1 MDCIGTKNLRQV
13 LEHKV
18 KQFGDKEFIVFEDR
32 QGNVITYT
40 YSQFD
45 EMVNKYAN
53 IMLGKGIKKN
63 DKVVVHMLNAPEYL
77 FSWFAIAKIG
87 AVMIPTNVFSGAFEM
102 EYYLEFSESV
112 AVITEPN
119 FVEMFN
125 SILPKC
131 PRVKH
136 ILLARTSPV
145 YPNTKLYPSATI
157 IADLLKDTSTEVPPS
172 DIGIEDDVMMLFTS
186 GTTARPKAVQ
196 LTHANAIFAGMFGAQ
211 WWKVVPADRH
221 FIVLPLFHVNGQFI
235 SVMPTL
241 TAGATLVMAEQFSA
255 TKYME
260 QARRHRVTTTS
271 LVAATLNMILA
282 QPPAELDGQNNF
294 RLIMYA
300 IAIPDEKWDEFE
312 SRFNVRLCDLWGMT
326 ETLAATTMNPID
338 GVMKK
343 NCIGM
348 ARIGNDIKVVDET
361 GKEVPPGT
369 VGEIVVH
376 GVQGRTLMKGY
387 FKNPDATNDTIR
399 DGWLYTGDN
408 AYMDEEGYFHFV
420 DRKKDMIKR
429 AGENVAAI
437 EVEFV
442 IGMHPMVKEV
452 SVIGV
457 PDPVRDEAIMALVI
471 LQEGATCEP
480 KEIIDWCAQK
490 LAKFKVPSFVEFRTE
505 FPKTSIGKIQKNI
518 LRKEAID
525 KMGLPQPKK

>member
-1 MDCIGTKNLRQV
+1 
-13 LEHKV
+13 
-18 KQFGDKEFIVFEDR
+18 
-32 QGNVITYT
+32 
-40 YSQFD
+40 
-45 EMVNKYAN
+45 
-53 IMLGKGIKKN
+53 
-63 DKVVVHMLNAPEYL
+63 
-77 FSWFAIAKIG
+77 
-87 AVMIPTNVFSGAFEM
+87 
-102 EYYLEFSESV
+102 
-112 AVITEPN
+112 
-119 FVEMFN
+119 
-125 SILPKC
+125 
-131 PRVKH
+131 
-136 ILLARTSPV
+136 
-145 YPNTKLYPSATI
+145 
-157 IADLLKDTSTEVPPS
+157 
-172 DIGIEDDVMMLFTS
+172 
-186 GTTARPKAVQ
+186 
-196 LTHANAIFAGMFGAQ
+196 
-211 WWKVVPADRH
+211 
-221 FIVLPLFHVNGQFI
+221 
-235 SVMPTL
+235 
-241 TAGATLVMAEQFSA
+241 
-255 TKYME
+255 
-260 QARRHRVTTTS
+260 
-271 LVAATLNMILA
+271 
-282 QPPAELDGQNNF
+282 
-294 RLIMYA
+294 MYA

-348 ARIGNDIKVVDET
+348 SRIGNDIKVVDET
-361 GKEVPPGT
+361 GKEVSPGT

-376 GVQGRTLMKGY
+376 GVPGRTLMKGY

-442 IGMHPMVKEV
+442 IGMHPKVKEV

-471 LQEGATCEP
+471 LQEGSTCEP

-490 LAKFKVPSFVEFRTE
+490 LAKFKVPSFVEFKTE